1 MNIDSPTLENLISRL
16 SHGSVK
22 PETEEEKACFKL
34 LSDLDYVNYQVKGSM
49 TNKKYLRNEIWS
61 MVSYMGAP
69 SWFITFAPTDVKHLL
84 ALYYADTKQDYT
96 PEFRVK
102 EERLNL
108 IANNP
113 VAGARFFNVMVNLF
127 LKHVLGVGLDR
138 RGLYGDTAGYYST
151 VEQ

>member
-1 MNIDSPTLENLISRL
+1 MLVDKKNFPSIANRIMNIDGPTLENLISRL

-61 MVSYMGAP
+61 LVSYMGAP

-96 PEFRVK
+96 PEFRK
-102 EERLNL
+102 HCGGWEEYNETRLQL
-108 IANNP
+108 
-113 VAGARFFNVMVNLF
+113 
-127 LKHVLGVGLDR
+127 
-138 RGLYGDTAGYYST
+138 
-151 VEQ
+151 